1 MRKLSRILALAL
13 VMIIAV
19 SMMTMFAFEASAAT
33 INASTKLYLKPNSN
47 WTQANARFA
56 AYFFGNGD
64 EWVSMT
70 DSNGDGI
77 YECTSPNKSYTN
89 VIFCRMNPSSTTNS
103 WDTKW
108 DQTNDLTYDGNK
120 NLYTVA
126 AGAWSKGSGS
136 WSYFC
141 NNNHTWNSGTVT
153 KAATCSAT
161 GTMKY
166 TCTKCSTTKT
176 EVIEKT
182 AHSFSGASCTVCGT
196 ANPDYCAHSSKTEVN
211 TATCTTAGKHY
222 FDCDNCDEIFDETS
236 VDALGHNYVN
246 GVCSRCDLIITYFV
260 NSAKWENVSAHMWI
274 EGGAGTTWPGNA
286 MTKTGDTVNGF
297 DVYYIESATAY
308 ANIIFNNN
316 NAGSQTADLKL
327 APGQYYNLSD
337 NTWYGSLDAIPELDP
352 LATGNF
358 LVGSFNGWNTT
369 LNEFKLDEEGGS
381 TSYVSIEL
389 EEGAKIEFKVMF
401 DGAWYGSNTAFTSE
415 TASGDFSNSV
425 SGNATLTALC
435 KGTYVFALTEK
446 TLKVTF
452 VSHTPGAAADCE
464 NAQVCTT
471 CGTQLAA
478 KLGHDMIVYKAVAP
492 TCTATGLTEGSH
504 CSRCDHKVAQTVVD
518 ALGHDM
524 IVDKAV
530 APTCTS
536 TGLTEASHC
545 SRCDHKVAQ
554 EVVDAL
560 GHDMI
565 VDKAV
570 SPTCTA
576 TGLTEGSHCSRCD
589 HKVAQKVVDALGHD
603 MVTDKAVAPDC
614 LNTGLTEGSHCSRC
628 DHKVAQEVVDALGHD
643 YKAVVTAPT
652 FDAEGYTTHTCS
664 RCSDSYKDF
673 YVNALVAVATVNG
686 VRYETLTEAIAVG
699 GEIILL
705 DDVVLEGSL
714 VIPAGKVVTLNLDG
728 HTISQSKECVGSYS
742 MIENK
747 GTLVITGNGKVSFT
761 DTSAG
766 DPTFGWG
773 SYTIYNTG
781 TLVVENG
788 TIEHLGE
795 QAFATHMICAI
806 FQYSGSTTINGGVIS
821 TPAYR
826 SARLWMGEMV
836 INGGEFDG
844 QLWVQSVDSTS
855 KLTIN
860 GGTFGPNGR
869 DGSSVFV
876 GNIDNTGVSHAVEF
890 TVTGGSF
897 TTKIGCNDATNLT
910 GKLIVG
916 GSFSESAV
924 ANTNSALVAEGY
936 KFGANGDVVEIVN
949 YEAQIGNVK
958 YETLAE
964 AIAAANA
971 GDRVVLLDDVSLEAT
986 IVLGAGCDVVLD
998 LNGKTI
1004 TAGFTAEKVEVI
1016 LAKDGAKLTVTG
1028 NGTMI
1033 ANGNGTYVEAISA
1046 IDGANVTIENGTFV
1060 STGCTAIYATRGAVI
1075 TINGG
1080 HYDAQTPYEKDNR
1093 YYTLDINEG
1102 ESNLGVITVNGGTY
1116 VNFDPANHT
1125 TDGTALP
1132 DMLAE
1137 GLHTTKSGNVYTVGA
1152 HKYDAVV
1159 TAPDCEN
1166 KGYTTHTCVCGD
1178 SYVTDEVDALG
1189 HDMIVE
1195 KAVAP
1200 TCTAT
1205 GLTEGSHCSRCDHK
1219 VAQEVV
1225 DALGHDMIVDKA
1237 VAPTCTATGLT
1248 EGSHCSRCDH
1258 KVAQTVVDALGHDM
1272 IVDKAVAPTCT
1283 ATGLTEGS
1291 HCSRC
1296 DHTVAQVV
1304 VPANGHT
1311 EVTIPGTAATC
1322 TSTGL
1327 TEGKKCSVCYT
1338 VLVAQQAI
1346 GIKPHTEVEVPSVA
1360 PTCTESGLSA
1370 GKKCSVCQTVIVPQT
1385 TIDALGHT
1393 EEIIPGTA
1401 ATCTSTG
1408 LSEGKKCSVCE
1419 EILVAQNEIAK
1430 LEHTFVNGECAC
1442 GEQDPHYTNP
1452 TTPNPEDEFESDN
1465 IIVKILKFIL
1475 MLFKTFR
1482 AFFGS
1487 F

>member
-33 INASTKLYLKPNSN
+33 TRTIYFKPNTSY
-47 WTQANARFA
+47 WDQANAVFYA
-56 AYFFGNGD
+56 WTWGGSSAD
-64 EWVSMT
+64 EWVKFEKTSV
-70 DSNGDGI
+70 NGI
-77 YECTSPNKSYTN
+77 YSA
-89 VIFCRMNPSSTTNS
+89 VIPSDRTGMKLRRFNPSDTSAPHWNS
-103 WDTKW
+103 AWNETG
-108 DQTNDLTYDGNK
+108 DLTITSSK
-120 NLYTVA
+120 NMFTMSS
-126 AGAWSKGSGS
+126 WSGGS
-136 WSYFC
+136 WSYYC

-166 TCTKCSTTKT
+166 TCTKCSATKN
-176 EVIEKT
+176 EAIEKI

-337 NTWYGSLDAIPELDP
+337 NTWYGSIGDIPEIDH

-369 LNEFKLDEEGGS
+369 LNEFKLDKEGGS

-435 KGTYVFALTEK
+435 KGTYVFALTDK

-464 NAQVCTT
+464 NAQVCTV
-471 CGTQLAA
+471 CGTQLAD
-478 KLGHDMIVYKAVAP
+478 KLGHNIVVDKAVDA
-492 TCTATGLTEGSH
+492 TCLNTGLTAGEH
-504 CSRCDHKVAQTVVD
+504 CTRCDYKVAQKVVD
-518 ALGHDM
+518 ALGHDL
-524 IVDKAV
+524 VGVSGKA
-530 APTCTS
+530 ADCLNDGYT
-536 TGLTEASHC
+536 AYKDC
-545 SRCDHKVAQ
+545 SRCDY
-554 EVVDAL
+554 
-560 GHDMI
+560 I
-565 VDKAV
+565 
-570 SPTCTA
+570 
-576 TGLTEGSHCSRCD
+576 EGKETIS
-589 HKVAQKVVDALGHD
+589 ALGHD

-664 RCSDSYKDF
+664 RCSDSYKDS

-705 DDVVLEGSL
+705 EDVVLEGSL

-747 GTLVITGNGKVSFT
+747 GTLVITGNGKISFA

-826 SARLWMGEMV
+826 SVRLWMGEMV

-876 GNIDNTGVSHAVEF
+876 DCGSNNTVEF
-890 TVTGGSF
+890 KVTGGNF
-897 TTKIGCNDATNLT
+897 TTKIGCNDATRLT
-910 GKLIVG
+910 GDRIIG
-916 GSFSESAV
+916 GSFSAAAV
-924 ANTNSALVAEGY
+924 SGTNSALIAEGY
-936 KFGANGDVVEIVN
+936 IFNEN
-949 YEAQIGNVK
+949 GNVIK
-958 YETLAE
+958 
-964 AIAAANA
+964 
-971 GDRVVLLDDVSLEAT
+971 
-986 IVLGAGCDVVLD
+986 
-998 LNGKTI
+998 
-1004 TAGFTAEKVEVI
+1004 EVHQHSYN
-1016 LAKDGAKLTVTG
+1016 K
-1028 NGTMI
+1028 
-1033 ANGNGTYVEAISA
+1033 
-1046 IDGANVTIENGTFV
+1046 
-1060 STGCTAIYATRGAVI
+1060 
-1075 TINGG
+1075 
-1080 HYDAQTPYEKDNR
+1080 
-1093 YYTLDINEG
+1093 
-1102 ESNLGVITVNGGTY
+1102 
-1116 VNFDPANHT
+1116 
-1125 TDGTALP
+1125 
-1132 DMLAE
+1132 
-1137 GLHTTKSGNVYTVGA
+1137 
-1152 HKYDAVV
+1152 VV
-1159 TAPDCEN
+1159 TAPTCLEE
-1166 KGYTTHTCVCGD
+1166 GYTTYTCDCGD
-1178 SYVTDEVDALG
+1178 EYVSDKVDALG
-1189 HDMIVE
+1189 HDMVTD

-1200 TCTAT
+1200 DCLNT

-1225 DALGHDMIVDKA
+1225 KALGHTEVVDKAVAATCTTSGLTEGKHCSVCNEVLVAQTEVKALGHTEVVDKA

-1248 EGSHCSRCDH
+1248 EGKHCSVCKEVFVKQEVVE
-1258 KVAQTVVDALGHDM
+1258 KVAHTPADAVVENKVEATC
-1272 IVDKAVAPTCT
+1272 KA
-1283 ATGLTEGS
+1283 EGS
-1291 HCSRC
+1291 YDSVVKCSVCSAELSRERK
-1296 DHTVAQVV
+1296 TISKLA
-1304 VPANGHT
+1304 HT
-1311 EVTIPGTAATC
+1311 EVTIPATAATC

-1327 TEGKKCSVCYT
+1327 TE
-1338 VLVAQQAI
+1338 
-1346 GIKPHTEVEVPSVA
+1346 
-1360 PTCTESGLSA
+1360 